1 MINIVLHT
9 GEGLTTRP
17 STISCAHNPLAP
29 LHTTTYDFQ
38 VKLTDMSLLDMQI
51 RIRQQVVD
59 IGDPARDRIFDRYHR
74 QFGRAVVHSLKHVF
88 KTRARQRLH
97 LGIRSSA
104 GHVRIGTWEALE
116 GDFAVHTDRSV
127 S

>member
-51 RIRQQVVD
+51 RIRGVIAAWAALV
-59 IGDPARDRIFDRYHR
+59 AIFPCFC
-74 QFGRAVVHSLKHVF
+74 QEPQEIANFLILNQLAFEGQE
-88 KTRARQRLH
+88 T
-97 LGIRSSA
+97 
-104 GHVRIGTWEALE
+104 ALPP
-116 GDFAVHTDRSV
+116 
-127 S
+127 

>member
-1 MINIVLHT
+1 MAVDSLKRLERGALGRQEAMIH
-9 GEGLTTRP
+9 
-17 STISCAHNPLAP
+17 PLEVFA
-29 LHTTTYDFQ
+29 D
-38 VKLTDMSLLDMQI
+38 DMQI
-51 RIRQQVVD
+51 RIRQQVVN

-104 GHVRIGTWEALE
+104 GHVRIGAGEALE